1 MQQHNNEASA
11 LTPSNED
18 MRELTLDE
26 VQMVSGG
33 DAAATRGP
41 STGLCG
47 QNSWGEY
54 SSSNI
59 ATICT

>member
-1 MQQHNNEASA
+1 MKQNLNTLLDQ
-11 LTPSNED
+11 PSEG

-26 VQMVSGG
+26 VQMVAGG

-41 STGLCG
+41 STGLCA

-54 SSSNI
+54 SSANM
-59 ATICT
+59 AMICTS